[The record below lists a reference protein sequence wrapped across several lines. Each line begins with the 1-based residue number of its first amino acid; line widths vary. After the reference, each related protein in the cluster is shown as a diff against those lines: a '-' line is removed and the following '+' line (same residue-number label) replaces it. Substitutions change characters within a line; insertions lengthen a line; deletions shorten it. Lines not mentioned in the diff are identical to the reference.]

1 MIVDPFIAA
10 HELKG
15 ARRML
20 AVLSPFLTADQLSV
34 AEEWLCHRKWEI
46 AHSERQLSD
55 LAVLERK
62 VRNGTATMGER
73 DIYRHLEAE
82 MPPSLDVT
90 RATMSMQAGEK

>member
-1 MIVDPFIAA
+1 MIVDPFIATQ
-10 HELKG
+10 ELKG

-20 AVLSPFLTADQLSV
+20 TVLSPFLTADQLIV
-34 AEEWLCHRKWEI
+34 AEEWLRHRKWEI